1 MIYILVIINII
12 LNLQSNLNYYLV
24 LFFGILIDEFS
35 YFLVLHDVFAS
46 DLVNFLS
53 DYGDYLVV
61 NNVCSNNF

>member
-1 MIYILVIINII
+1 M

-61 NNVCSNNF
+61 NNV